1 MLTKIKFS
9 DGTELSAAAA
19 NATQVYA
26 QGANRAAIEI
36 QIAKDETTF
45 EELDRLTTDTAN
57 TGKLTLVEGDVQY
70 VRDNYSIRAELA
82 VKPVVTAQ
90 ATSTEPEK
98 TEERFVVVLAQLT
111 YSEVQLAA
119 QAAMISKQSNAIAEL
134 SILVAGGNA

>member
-1 MLTKIKFS
+1 MTKIKFT
-9 DGTELSAAAA
+9 DGTELTAAAA

-36 QIAKDETTF
+36 QIAKDATTF
-45 EELDRLTTDTAN
+45 EELDRLTADTAN

-82 VKPVVTAQ
+82 MKPVVTAQ
-90 ATSTEPEK
+90 ATSTEPEQ

-111 YSEVQLAA
+111 YAEV
-119 QAAMISKQSNAIAEL
+119 KQSVMDARMAEQAQAIAEL
-134 SILVAGGNA
+134 SVLLAGGSK